1 MVEHNVALC
10 PTLAAGDAIAQY
22 GGWNKGIDPDP
33 PRIAAKKARFRAA
46 LDAGVTICFGGDVG
60 VYPHGDNVRELEM
73 MVEYGMPLMDVLRA
87 ATSVNVDLFHLG
99 DRVGRIRAGM
109 LADLIVV
116 GGPLADNI
124 SALREVLFVMKVG
137 VIYRNDFVGASNE

>member
-33 PRIAAKKARFRAA
+33 PRIAAKKASFRAA
-46 LDAGVTICFGGDVG
+46 LDAGITICFGGDVG

-87 ATSVNVDLFHLG
+87 ASSVNADPFHLG

-109 LADLIVV
+109 PL
-116 GGPLADNI
+116 GGQYIRAAR
-124 SALREVLFVMKVG
+124 SALRHEGRCHLPK
-137 VIYRNDFVGASNE
+137 RLCWCKQ